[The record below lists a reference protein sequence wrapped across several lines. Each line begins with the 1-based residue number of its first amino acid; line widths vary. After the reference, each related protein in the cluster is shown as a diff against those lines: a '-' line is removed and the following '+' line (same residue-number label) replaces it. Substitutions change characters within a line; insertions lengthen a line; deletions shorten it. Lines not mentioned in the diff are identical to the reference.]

1 MPADLRWTDLRL
13 GTACNLACRF
23 CDQAGLRGE
32 ADTAAALAA
41 LAALPHREGVVL
53 AGGELTTRPDL
64 LELVRGARALGF
76 QRVALMKKLWVSEL
90 LLGLGTVDTGSKALI
105 YLLQRLI

>member
-76 QRVALMKKLWVSEL
+76 QRVALQTNGQVLAAAGGRVCLERLW
-90 LLGLGTVDTGSKALI
+90 A
-105 YLLQRLI
+105 